1 MNICKDITELVGGT
15 PVLELSGYE
24 KAHGLKARI
33 LAKIESRNPAGSIK
47 DRVALRMLLEAEEQ
61 GRLRAGGTV
70 IEPTSGNTGI
80 ALAALCAARG
90 YKAVI
95 VMPDSM
101 SAERRK
107 LIAAY
112 GARLVLTPG
121 ALGMSGAIA
130 EAEKIAAA
138 TPGSIIAGQFDNPA
152 NPRAH
157 YLTTGP
163 EIFRDTDGKT
173 DIFVAGAGTGGTVS
187 GVGKYLKERLPHVKV
202 YAAEPAESAVI
213 SGEAAGAHGI
223 QGIGAGF
230 IPATLDLSV
239 TDGVLRIKTEEAKAA
254 ARELARTDGLLV
266 GVSGGCNLA
275 AAAYLAGLKENAGK
289 LIVTVFPDAG
299 DRYLSTD
306 LFGNE

>member
-24 KAHGLKARI
+24 KTHGLKARI

-239 TDGVLRIKTEEAKAA
+239 TDGVLKIKTGEAKAA

>member
-152 NPRAH
+152 NPRTH

-239 TDGVLRIKTEEAKAA
+239 TDGVLKIKTEEAKAA

>member
-24 KAHGLKARI
+24 KTHGLKARI

-138 TPGSIIAGQFDNPA
+138 TPGSIIAGQLDNPA

>member
-1 MNICKDITELVGGT
+1 MNICKDITELVCGT

>member
-1 MNICKDITELVGGT
+1 MNICEDITELVGGT

-239 TDGVLRIKTEEAKAA
+239 TDGVLKIKTEEAKAA

>member
-173 DIFVAGAGTGGTVS
+173 DIFIAGAGTGGTFS

>member
-24 KAHGLKARI
+24 KTHGLKARI

-80 ALAALCAARG
+80 ALAALCAAHG

-239 TDGVLRIKTEEAKAA
+239 TDGVLKIKTEEAKAA

-275 AAAYLAGLKENAGK
+275 AAPYLAGLKENAGK

>member
-187 GVGKYLKERLPHVKV
+187 GVGKYLKERLPHVRV

>member
-1 MNICKDITELVGGT
+1 MNICEDITELVGGT

>member
-15 PVLELSGYE
+15 PVRELSGYE

-266 GVSGGCNLA
+266 GISGGCNLA

>member
-1 MNICKDITELVGGT
+1 
-15 PVLELSGYE
+15 
-24 KAHGLKARI
+24 
-33 LAKIESRNPAGSIK
+33 
-47 DRVALRMLLEAEEQ
+47 
-61 GRLRAGGTV
+61 
-70 IEPTSGNTGI
+70 
-80 ALAALCAARG
+80 
-90 YKAVI
+90 
-95 VMPDSM
+95 MPDSM

-239 TDGVLRIKTEEAKAA
+239 TDGVLKIKTEEAKAA

>member
-239 TDGVLRIKTEEAKAA
+239 TDGVLKIKTGEAKAA

>member
-1 MNICKDITELVGGT
+1 MNICEDITELVGGT

-239 TDGVLRIKTEEAKAA
+239 TDGVLKIKTGEAKAA

>member
-1 MNICKDITELVGGT
+1 MNICKDITELVGST

-24 KAHGLKARI
+24 KTHGLKARI

-239 TDGVLRIKTEEAKAA
+239 TDGVLKIKTEEAKAA

>member
-138 TPGSIIAGQFDNPA
+138 TPGSIIA
-152 NPRAH
+152 
-157 YLTTGP
+157 
-163 EIFRDTDGKT
+163 
-173 DIFVAGAGTGGTVS
+173 
-187 GVGKYLKERLPHVKV
+187 
-202 YAAEPAESAVI
+202 
-213 SGEAAGAHGI
+213 
-223 QGIGAGF
+223 
-230 IPATLDLSV
+230 
-239 TDGVLRIKTEEAKAA
+239 
-254 ARELARTDGLLV
+254 
-266 GVSGGCNLA
+266 
-275 AAAYLAGLKENAGK
+275 
-289 LIVTVFPDAG
+289 
-299 DRYLSTD
+299 
-306 LFGNE
+306 

>member
-1 MNICKDITELVGGT
+1 MNICKDITEFVGST

-239 TDGVLRIKTEEAKAA
+239 TDGVLKIKTEEAKAA

>member
-112 GARLVLTPG
+112 GARLELTPG

-202 YAAEPAESAVI
+202 YVAEPAESAVI

>member
-1 MNICKDITELVGGT
+1 MNICKDITDLVGGT

-239 TDGVLRIKTEEAKAA
+239 TDGVLKIKTEEAKAA

>member
-24 KAHGLKARI
+24 KTHGLKARI

-80 ALAALCAARG
+80 ALAALCAAHG

>member
-213 SGEAAGAHGI
+213 SGEAASAHGI

-239 TDGVLRIKTEEAKAA
+239 TDGVLKIKTEEAKAA

>member
-24 KAHGLKARI
+24 KTHGLKARI

>member
-239 TDGVLRIKTEEAKAA
+239 TDGVLKIKTEEAKAA

-289 LIVTVFPDAG
+289 FIVTVFPDAG

>member
-121 ALGMSGAIA
+121 ELGMSGAIA

-266 GVSGGCNLA
+266 GISGGCNLA

>member
-239 TDGVLRIKTEEAKAA
+239 TDGVLKIKTEEAKAA

>member
-24 KAHGLKARI
+24 KTHGLKARI

-202 YAAEPAESAVI
+202 YAAEPAESAII
-213 SGEAAGAHGI
+213 SGEAASAHGI

-239 TDGVLRIKTEEAKAA
+239 TDGVLKIKTEEAKAA
-254 ARELARTDGLLV
+254 ARELACTDGLLV

>member
-254 ARELARTDGLLV
+254 ARELARTDVLLV

>member
-1 MNICKDITELVGGT
+1 MNICKDITELVGST

-24 KAHGLKARI
+24 KTHGLKARI

>member
-157 YLTTGP
+157 YLTTGS